1 MKGIL
6 DGSCPHPVLRV
17 AEGSRGEA
25 MNAGVRQQ
33 RAAATR
39 EQLIAAGLSLA
50 ERTGLAGMSVNLIA
64 AEAGVGK
71 GMFFHHFRDRSEFL
85 VALHK
90 EFHDRVFAEIER
102 TVAGMP
108 PGRGRLLAAANA
120 YLDEC
125 LRHRGIRALLLEARA
140 DHAILAAIAA
150 RNRLVGQL
158 VGADFTA
165 MGWAHPQA
173 SAALW
178 NAAVVEA
185 ALLELAAGG
194 YQAELRAALAQ
205 FLPG

>member
-1 MKGIL
+1 MDAGI
-6 DGSCPHPVLRV
+6 
-17 AEGSRGEA
+17 
-25 MNAGVRQQ
+25 RQQ

-50 ERTGLAGMSVNLIA
+50 ERTGLSGMSVNQIV
-64 AEAGVGK
+64 AEAGVAK
-71 GMFFHHFRDRSEFL
+71 GTFFHHFRDRSEFL
-85 VALHK
+85 VVLHT
-90 EFHDRVFAEIER
+90 EFHDRVFAEVER

-108 PGRGRLLAAANA
+108 PGRARLLAAANA

-140 DHAILAAIAA
+140 DHAILAAIAS
-150 RNRLVGQL
+150 RNRLVVQL
-158 VGADFTA
+158 TGGDFSA
-165 MGWAHPQA
+165 MGKAYPNT

-185 ALLELAAGG
+185 ALLELEAGG
-194 YQAELRAALAQ
+194 YQAEARAALEQ